1 MFMCVYVYV
10 CMSVCVYVCMC
21 VWVYVC
27 VCVCVNVCVCDGVLM
42 RQRERGERT
51 LDLVFLI
58 YSNTVYYHLGFSIFV
73 LSLTNKILETIK
85 ARSPLSFTL

>member
-1 MFMCVYVYV
+1 MCVFVR
-10 CMSVCVYVCMC
+10 VCVCA
-21 VWVYVC
+21 C
-27 VCVCVNVCVCDGVLM
+27 VCVCVIYGVCVCVGCVLM